1 MKIIVNRSA
10 ASFKGIEHKLM
21 AVLEIVPIEL
31 KFVHRSTS
39 RMAIPTIRQN
49 YATVIPKQS
58 FDFRHVSSGHI
69 PEPQTRGTLERFHY
83 LRSASIVEAKFL
95 QWNSTARSRLPYD

>member
-1 MKIIVNRSA
+1 MKIIINRSA
-10 ASFKGIEHKLM
+10 ASFKGIEHELM
-21 AVLEIVPIEL
+21 AVLEIVPIKL
-31 KFVHRSTS
+31 KLIHGSTS

-58 FDFRHVSSGHI
+58 FDFRHMSSGNI
-69 PEPQTRGTLERFHY
+69 PQPRTRVTLERFHY

-95 QWNSTARSRLPYD
+95 WWNSTAR